1 MFKCHLY
8 YVIQA
13 ILFPMNFP
21 CNSPSILCSRDAKRM
36 EIDSHRIRVDG
47 ERKER
52 RESEFKAGY
61 L

>member
-1 MFKCHLY
+1 
-8 YVIQA
+8 
-13 ILFPMNFP
+13 MNFL